1 MRNRLHVCGFIAAV
15 IAAAGACGNTHTEM
29 NVPQTEPTAAETAF
43 PQTGAITDAG
53 SDNITVTETVQPADA
68 PPDKLYADDFAD
80 ERFRGRLDAFKAQND
95 EFMRTNRFIDYKF
108 IYSPETSD
116 IPEDVQEKAV
126 RCTAESEQYIESSEY
141 TEMFLADPESRIG
154 SEEITADD
162 VMAFINDG
170 KIVPKFLAGWEYDF
184 DGDGK
189 NERFLAVQYPWLSET
204 EYVFFPTQLIFE
216 NSGGEMSVVD
226 QVDYLNDD
234 IAAIL
239 DYGDFK
245 QFFLNG
251 YGYMSLR
258 DHTTLFGVVEGE
270 CREMLSGRIYF
281 YKKGCFLSYGGWM
294 GISRFMIYD
303 TSKNEYR
310 DITGYPADI
319 EKLRVYDPALAS
331 FEEGSGQT
339 SYLYYVVGGKYVLI
353 PGSTQCYK
361 YENGRITACSDPLDC
376 IEIYPLFK
384 PLDDDEWFDVD
395 IGEALE
401 KSGAVFG
408 ASE

>member
-1 MRNRLHVCGFIAAV
+1 MRNRLPVCGFIAAV
-15 IAAAGACGNTHTEM
+15 IAAAGACGNAHTEM
-29 NVPQTEPTAAETAF
+29 NVPQTELTAAETAI

-53 SDNITVTETVQPADA
+53 SDNVTVTETVQPADA
-68 PPDKLYADDFAD
+68 PPDKLYADEFAD
-80 ERFRGRLDAFKAQND
+80 ERFRGRLDAFKAQNE

-116 IPEDVQEKAV
+116 IPADVQEKAV
-126 RCTAESEQYIESSEY
+126 RCTAESEQCMESAEY
-141 TEMFLADPESRIG
+141 MEMFLADPESRIG

-162 VMAFINDG
+162 VMAFIRDG

-216 NSGGEMSVVD
+216 NSSGEMTVVD

-239 DYGDFK
+239 DYGDFR

-251 YGYMSLR
+251 YGYMGLR

-270 CREMLSGRIYF
+270 CRELLSGRIYF
-281 YKKGCFLSYGGWM
+281 SKNGCFLSYSGWM
-294 GISRFMIYD
+294 GISRFTVYD

-331 FEEGSGQT
+331 FDEGYGQT

-408 ASE
+408 VSE